1 MQESKYRCINV
12 YAPNNEYERV
22 KFISALP
29 SIINDSDEE
38 DTYIET
44 ILGGD
49 FNCVMNNALDRKNCN
64 SNQDVGQVDVKNIM
78 DTFELEDVWRR
89 RNPDKLS
96 YTCTW
101 EGRGKSSSID
111 YWIISKFIDGQTD
124 KVMHTP
130 APSSDHS
137 AIQINICI
145 DETEWGK
152 WSLEDE
158 YFNTHKPYF

>member
-29 SIINDSDEE
+29 SIRTDSDEE

-49 FNCVMNNALDRKNCN
+49 FNCVMTDVLDRKNCN

-96 YTCTW
+96 YTW
-101 EGRGKSSSID
+101 EGRGKSSRID
-111 YWIISKFIDGQTD
+111 YWIISKSIDGQTD
-124 KVMHTP
+124 QVMHTP
-130 APSSDHS
+130 AHFQIILPFRLIS
-137 AIQINICI
+137 ALMKRSGGVVFGRWILQYSQTLFLN
-145 DETEWGK
+145 
-152 WSLEDE
+152 
-158 YFNTHKPYF
+158 